1 MEQKNYTEVFI
12 DGTVFTL
19 GGTEDEAYLRQ
30 VAAYLNE
37 KIGEVRKLDGFSRQS
52 PEYQNLT
59 IQLNLSDDYFKEQ
72 MRADDLKQQKEELE
86 KDAYS
91 LKHELITT
99 QMKYEAQSRELEV
112 AKAAP
117 LKDREE
123 LEAAKEK
130 LENASQEIESLKN
143 RCENTRQELSLIHI

>member
-1 MEQKNYTEVFI
+1 MLNVYSIKIILFIRKFHGTEKLYGSFI

-37 KIGEVRKLDGFSRQS
+37 KIGEVRKMDGFSRQS

-86 KDAYS
+86 KRRIQ
-91 LKHELITT
+91 LKT
-99 QMKYEAQSRELEV
+99 
-112 AKAAP
+112 
-117 LKDREE
+117 
-123 LEAAKEK
+123 
-130 LENASQEIESLKN
+130 
-143 RCENTRQELSLIHI
+143 